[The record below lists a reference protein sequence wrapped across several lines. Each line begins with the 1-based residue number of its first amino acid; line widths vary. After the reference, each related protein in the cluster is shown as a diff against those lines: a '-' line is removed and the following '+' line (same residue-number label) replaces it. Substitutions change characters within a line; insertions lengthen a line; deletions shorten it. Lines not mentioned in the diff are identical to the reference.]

1 MGKDLLKDA
10 ENQFLKAERLFK
22 ARQFKKSAKKYNSA
36 GQTYLKLEKYEQAKT
51 SFINGANAFLEL
63 KKVQSSLELFRMAG
77 DSSLLNEN
85 YKEAET
91 IFRKAVDFIPKLKSI
106 ADRNTQYVLFSVL
119 SYLCLFTKA
128 RQDEGLNFIKKVQNK
143 IESSY
148 FKESKLIILA
158 TDLTIALRDNNLVY
172 LEKVQSNIHDY
183 KFTEAELILIKKILF
198 MARIQLILK
207 SELILNKDIYTTN
220 EIINLKVKID
230 TKPMISVVQNSFY
243 NLNLEKFSL
252 IKINL
257 SLSDNL
263 SSSKRPSLP
272 IDMEIEKGYELDFIL
287 KPHFQLDNPFI
298 GPLSLTCEL
307 NNNLTFIYDTVKI
320 IPNLISPPPSLDIS
334 IKNLRTPLIGQ
345 TFPLEILVRNQSEG
359 EALDVNID
367 TEFPEQL
374 KVMRGTTTK
383 QIYSLRSN
391 EEIKWEIN
399 LKPIEAGDYNI
410 RILVKFKDPDQN
422 VIEDIKEFPLS
433 IKL

>member
-1 MGKDLLKDA
+1 MGKDLLTDA
-10 ENQFLKAERLFK
+10 ENQFLNAEQLFK
-22 ARQFKKSAKKYNSA
+22 AKQFKKSAKKYNTA
-36 GQTYLKLEKYEQAKT
+36 GQTYLKLENYEQARI
-51 SFINGANAFLEL
+51 SFINGTNAFFEL
-63 KKVQSSLELFRMAG
+63 DKVQSGLELLRMAG
-77 DSSLLNEN
+77 DSSILNEE
-85 YKEAET
+85 YKEADT
-91 IFRKAVDFIPKLKSI
+91 IFRKAVDFIPKLKSQ

-148 FKESKLIILA
+148 FKESNLIILV
-158 TDLTIALRDNNLVY
+158 TDLTIALRDNNPEY
-172 LEKVQSNIHDY
+172 LEKVQGNIHDY
-183 KFTEAELILIKKILF
+183 KFTEAELTLIKKILF
-198 MARIQLILK
+198 MANIQLYLK
-207 SELILNKDIYTTN
+207 SELVLNRDIYTTN

-230 TKPMISVVQNSFY
+230 TKPLISVVQNSFY
-243 NLNLEKFSL
+243 NLKLEKFS
-252 IKINL
+252 ITKFNL

-263 SSSKRPSLP
+263 SASKRPGLP
-272 IDMEIEKGYELDFIL
+272 IDMEIDKIYELDFVI

-298 GPLSLTCEL
+298 GPLSLTYEL
-307 NNNLTFIYDTVKI
+307 NNNLILIYNTAKI
-320 IPNLISPPPSLDIS
+320 IPTLISPPPSLEVS
-334 IKNLRTPLIGQ
+334 TKNLRTPLIGQ

-383 QIYSLRSN
+383 QIYSLRPN

-399 LKPIEAGDYNI
+399 LKPLEAGDYKI

-422 VIEDIKEFPLS
+422 LIEDIKEFPLS